1 MNGSQA
7 IKTSFYVTIFVFLE
21 TVLGF
26 IFQVLLAKWFGT
38 TSDMDAYL
46 AAATVPTIITMVF
59 FGTLNVTFIPVF
71 IEYQTRRN
79 EREAWRI
86 ASYTLID
93 TALILALFSVA
104 GIIFSQPLLKAIV
117 PGLSPSQIIL
127 ATKISQILF
136 ISIVLSGSGHL
147 LSSIYFARHKTSIPP
162 LLAMIQRGVQLG
174 LLFVL
179 FPSLGIFAVPW
190 SFLGSWVFYFMAL
203 APIILRPGRFY
214 LGLGLSNS
222 GVRKI
227 ATLMAPLILASF
239 FYRAYPAVD
248 RYFASNFGEG
258 SIAALGY
265 AKRILQVMSKLLV
278 FGPVMTVFPIFSE
291 HAAKDDMNRL
301 ADSLAKSLRMM
312 IFILL
317 PACLLLGF
325 LSLPLVRLLFER
337 GKFTYESSLIT
348 SKILAY
354 YAIALF
360 FLVINDFNM
369 KLLYSLEK
377 TKLIAVINIS
387 GIFFHL
393 IATFTL
399 SLLFG
404 LYGIAIAYSLS
415 CAIVTMYCI
424 HTINNKIGL
433 IKRLQIKRIAREFL
447 LASTVLIIAIFLFSY
462 LGSSIKISVQLVDFS
477 KNLFIPALA
486 AIVAYLT
493 TLFFLRN
500 KEFFVLLKKTKI
512 GRKLSDSLP
521 DTPPK
526 EM

>member
-1 MNGSQA
+1 MNGSKA

-26 IFQVLLAKWFGT
+26 IYQILLAKWFGT

-46 AAATVPTIITMVF
+46 AAATLPTIITMVF

-71 IEYQTRRN
+71 IEFQTRKN
-79 EREAWRI
+79 ETEAWRI

-93 TALILALFSVA
+93 TAVILGLFSA
-104 GIIFSQPLLKAIV
+104 GGIIFSRPLLKAIV
-117 PGLSPSQIIL
+117 PGLPPSQIVL

-136 ISIVLSGSGHL
+136 ISIILSGSGHL
-147 LSSIYFARHKTSIPP
+147 LSSIYFAIHKTVIPP
-162 LLAMIQRGVQLG
+162 LFTMLQRGVQLL
-174 LLFVL
+174 LLFAL
-179 FPSLGIFAVPW
+179 FPSLGIFALPW
-190 SFLGSWVFYFMAL
+190 SFLGSWGFYFLAL
-203 APIILRPGRFY
+203 VPIILKPGRFY
-214 LGLGLSNS
+214 PGFGLSHT

-265 AKRILQVMSKLLV
+265 AKRLLQVMSKLLV
-278 FGPVMTVFPIFSE
+278 FGPVMTLFPIFSE
-291 HAAKDDMNRL
+291 HASRDDMNRL

-317 PACLLLGF
+317 PACLLLGL
-325 LSLPLVRLLFER
+325 LSLPLIRLLLER

-348 SKILAY
+348 SKILSW

-360 FLVINDFNM
+360 FLVVNDFNM

-377 TKLIAVINIS
+377 TKLIAAINIS

-393 IATFTL
+393 IATLIL
-399 SLLFG
+399 SRLFA

-415 CAIVTMYCI
+415 CAVVTLYCI
-424 HTINNKIGL
+424 HIINKKVGL
-433 IKRLQIKRIAREFL
+433 IKRLQIKRISIDFL
-447 LASTVLIIAIFLFSY
+447 LASGALIITIFLFSS
-462 LGSSIKISVQLVDFS
+462 LTNRIEINIKLLDFS
-477 KNLFIPALA
+477 KSLLIPSLA
-486 AIVAYLT
+486 GIISYLT
-493 TLFFLRN
+493 TLFVLRN
-500 KEFFVLLKKTKI
+500 KEFFLLLERSKIKKKN
-512 GRKLSDSLP
+512 K
-521 DTPPK
+521 
-526 EM
+526 